1 VPRIFDIIEYFDET
15 GKEMVHRIPEEG
27 SGDFRLGSQ
36 CIVRESQAAVFF
48 RDGKALDIL
57 GPGRHT
63 LSTANV
69 PVLTRL
75 LGIAAFSGQTPFKA
89 EVDFVNLREFIDQKW
104 GTPEPITLRDPDLG
118 MVRLRAFGTYSMQV
132 SDPQMFVNKIVGTQG
147 MYDTNQIQG
156 FLRGMI
162 ISRLIDLLGEAKR
175 SILDLPAMFDE
186 LSAGT
191 RAKLQDDFT
200 ALGVALK
207 TLYINS
213 ISPTDETAKAI
224 DERASMG
231 AIGDMRT
238 YMQFK
243 AARAMGD
250 AAQAG
255 GGGGQA
261 GNLTGAGL
269 GLGAGVGLGSVM
281 AQMMGQ
287 ALQQGQQP
295 PAGGAAP
302 AGTPGGAP
310 GGGGTPSAPALVTCP
325 ACHAEVPPAKFCNSC
340 GAKLDVPA
348 KAFCSECGKEMP
360 AGSKFCPSCGAKQA

>member
-1 VPRIFDIIEYFDET
+1 MPRIFDIIEYFDES
-15 GKEMVHRIPEEG
+15 GQEMVHRIPEGG

-36 CIVRESQAAVFF
+36 CIVRESQTAVFF
-48 RDGKALDIL
+48 RDGKALDVL
-57 GPGRHT
+57 QAGRHT
-63 LSTANV
+63 LTTANV

-89 EVDFVNLREFIDQKW
+89 EVYFVNMKEFLDQKW

-118 MVRLRAFGTYSMQV
+118 MVRLRAFGTFSLQV
-132 SDPQMFVNKIVGTQG
+132 SDPALFVNKIVGTQG
-147 MYDTNQIQG
+147 MYDTGQIEG

-162 ISRLIDLLGEAKR
+162 ISKLVDLLGEAKR

-186 LSAGT
+186 LSAGV
-191 RAKLQDDFT
+191 RAKLQDDFN

-213 ISPTDETAKAI
+213 ISPTEETAKAI

-250 AAQAG
+250 AAQG
-255 GGGGQA
+255 GGGGA
-261 GNLTGAGL
+261 GGLTEAGL
-269 GLGAGVGLGSVM
+269 GLGAGVGLGGMM
-281 AQMMGQ
+281 AQMMSQ
-287 ALQQGQQP
+287 AMQPPAQQP
-295 PAGGAAP
+295 PTAPAGGAPVA
-302 AGTPGGAP
+302 AP
-310 GGGGTPSAPALVTCP
+310 GGGPSAGGAPALVTCP
-325 ACHAEVPPAKFCNSC
+325 TCNAQVPPAKFCNNC
-340 GAKLDVPA
+340 GATLAPA
-348 KAFCSECGKEMP
+348 KTFCSECGQEMP
-360 AGSKFCPSCGAKQA
+360 ASSKFCPHCGAKQA